1 MAQIEHRA
9 ALLIVAAFACWSG
22 LPGHAARAA
31 EDAPPPAIEDTAP
44 PAADAAQA
52 PAAATPTATD
62 EAPPVIDGPPVFLA
76 VIGVRSD
83 DVLHLRDVP
92 SADSKSLADIPP
104 NARGLKKIGCMRVQ
118 LSMDRYMYM
127 SKQER
132 NDAQAP
138 WCRVEYKGMQ
148 GWVSARYVKEE
159 ATTNR

>member
-9 ALLIVAAFACWSG
+9 ALLIFTVFACWSG
-22 LPGHAARAA
+22 FEAPAAFAA
-31 EDAPPPAIEDTAP
+31 EDGAP
-44 PAADAAQA
+44 PAVEEAA
-52 PAAATPTATD
+52 PAAESAAPPSESAAAPGAEEAAPTA
-62 EAPPVIDGPPVFLA
+62 DGPPVLLA
-76 VIGVRSD
+76 VTGVKSD
-83 DVLHLRDVP
+83 DVLHLRDLP
-92 SADSKSLADIPP
+92 SADSKSLAGIPP

-138 WCRVEYKGMQ
+138 WCRVEYQGKQ

-159 ATTNR
+159 GVPKQ

>member
-9 ALLIVAAFACWSG
+9 AIFVMIALAFWPGLAGATALAAEDG
-22 LPGHAARAA
+22 PPPAA
-31 EDAPPPAIEDTAP
+31 EDAAP
-44 PAADAAQA
+44 
-52 PAAATPTATD
+52 
-62 EAPPVIDGPPVFLA
+62 VNDGPPVFLA
-76 VIGVRSD
+76 VTGVRSD

-92 SADSKSLADIPP
+92 SADSKSLAGIPP

-138 WCRVEYKGMQ
+138 WCRVEYQGRQ

-159 ATTNR
+159 AAPKR